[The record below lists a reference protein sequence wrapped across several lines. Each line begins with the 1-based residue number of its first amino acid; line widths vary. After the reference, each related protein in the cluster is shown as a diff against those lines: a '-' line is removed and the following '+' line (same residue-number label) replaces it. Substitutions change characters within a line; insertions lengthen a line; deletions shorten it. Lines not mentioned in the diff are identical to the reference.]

1 MTGLQTLYKDMK
13 IKNETYTIFDCQH
26 NKIKLI
32 MLFDISSQPFSLL
45 LFKRRSSQNLLLDIQ
60 QGFMLNPSLSQE
72 QYKTLLQILEIQ
84 NGATIFRTSVFFQ
97 ELNSKIPCQTSA
109 YEMDTEIRKIIS
121 CARNF
126 EEKDKIFLYGY
137 IDWDKIESNKRYTQA
152 NREKTRILYPPV
164 YNTVKDKNISVRYT
178 DDCQYEKNQYLDDLK
193 AF

>member
-1 MTGLQTLYKDMK
+1 
-13 IKNETYTIFDCQH
+13 
-26 NKIKLI
+26 
-32 MLFDISSQPFSLL
+32 
-45 LFKRRSSQNLLLDIQ
+45 
-60 QGFMLNPSLSQE
+60 
-72 QYKTLLQILEIQ
+72 
-84 NGATIFRTSVFFQ
+84 
-97 ELNSKIPCQTSA
+97 
-109 YEMDTEIRKIIS
+109 MDTEIRKIIS

-193 AF
+193 AL